1 MLFRSVSQSRYM
13 ADKEVIIPWINLLSR
28 MKIYVKKHSL
38 NSIYE
43 KICNLNTDSFYTE
56 YVNEIFGNQAYSL
69 LKDVE
74 NLQDFLEDSITYCK
88 LVICL
93 IQNQTLGQHDPAV
106 MPIGNETPHIT
117 NINRVFRYQMQ
128 NGQSYNIQE
137 RDNPHRYATKTDFM
151 RAIHENH
158 PWLDA
163 ITVAIYQ
170 SIGDDFFG
178 V

>member
-1 MLFRSVSQSRYM
+1 MLFR
-13 ADKEVIIPWINLLSR
+13 
-28 MKIYVKKHSL
+28 
-38 NSIYE
+38 
-43 KICNLNTDSFYTE
+43 
-56 YVNEIFGNQAYSL
+56 SL

-93 IQNQTLGQHDPAV
+93 IQDKTLGQEDPAI
-106 MPIGNETPHIT
+106 MPVRDTTVHDTNQHRVIT
-117 NINRVFRYQMQ
+117 YQMQ
-128 NGQSYNIQE
+128 NGQSYSIQE
-137 RDNPHRYATKTDFM
+137 RDNPRRYATKTDFM
-151 RAIHENH
+151 RAIHENN

-163 ITVAIYQ
+163 TTVAIYQ

>member
-1 MLFRSVSQSRYM
+1 
-13 ADKEVIIPWINLLSR
+13 

-88 LVICL
+88 SVICL
-93 IQNQTLGQHDPAV
+93 IQDKTLGQEEPAI
-106 MPIGNETPHIT
+106 MPIRDTTVRDTNPHRI
-117 NINRVFRYQMQ
+117 FRYQMR
-128 NGQSYNIQE
+128 NGQSYNLQE
-137 RDNPHRYATKTDFM
+137 RDNPQRYATKTDFM
-151 RAIHENH
+151 RAIQANN

-163 ITVAIYQ
+163 TTIAIYQ